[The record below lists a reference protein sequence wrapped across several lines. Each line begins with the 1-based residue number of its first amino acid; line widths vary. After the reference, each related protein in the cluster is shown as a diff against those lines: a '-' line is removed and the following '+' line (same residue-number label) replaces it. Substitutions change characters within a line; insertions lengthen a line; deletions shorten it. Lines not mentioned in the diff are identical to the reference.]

1 MIEWAITSSV
11 LILVVL
17 VLRRCLMGRMS
28 LRLQYGLWAL
38 VLLRLLLPVSIGGTA
53 VSVLN
58 SVAGAQEQI
67 SAPVVVYLGSEEAPS
82 PTSEPEPS
90 LSQEVSGEQVTPS
103 QPQRQAEQE
112 RVQGERGTPISLGTL
127 LRIVWAVGAVGLGL
141 WLLWV
146 NVRFA
151 GALRL
156 GRRPL
161 AVEQY
166 PLPVYV
172 TGATQTPCLFGLIRP
187 CVYVTE
193 EVASDETVLRHSLAH
208 ELTHYRHGDHF
219 WAALRGSSLALH
231 WYNPLVWVAAVL
243 SRRDGELCCDE
254 ATVRRLGEGER
265 AAYGRTLLS
274 VTCQGRSNPLLTAT
288 SMTGSGKGI
297 KERILLLTK
306 RPRTAVYTLVT
317 VICIAAVA
325 VGCTFTGA
333 QKDASEVPIT
343 LAEGLD
349 LPEAVS
355 AYAREHVSR
364 ALTDCTEELGCE
376 ITGAEIV
383 GLTPVNTGT
392 AGETSGQDL
401 YLLEYRIHTAH
412 LDQVE
417 LAKGMRMEEDAITE
431 WRSTGQP
438 YLLLH
443 WENAEGE
450 TNWEPVCVTDT
461 ATITQEYGTAEML
474 EEYGNAYTAAAME
487 LYEQFV
493 GDSAM
498 DETFYQ
504 LLRVWYNEQYAGQ
517 RWYFQTEQPD
527 HPQEGDLCLGPV
539 RYEGG
544 SPIEELWG
552 EVYAVEVSRY
562 EEGQFQPL
570 SSPSRLVLSRDGRNG
585 AFQQVLGAMEEEPRA
600 MTAEDVVHKVA
611 YGLLDAEVCLQR
623 DGYDRPVGPGN
634 WTDLFVLSE
643 EGEPEIRLL
652 EGYEPLYGEGDYW
665 DQWSVAGFSAL
676 RYYAA
681 AENTWSANTIDVTR
695 TDLVTP
701 RGVRVG
707 DSRAQVLQ
715 AYPEALTGDYWGAYP
730 EAPDMLAYVAWSGHT
745 PGEVHDLSQ
754 LEFHEMLG
762 PAILFFFEGDVL
774 RQITLTN
781 MFN

>member
-82 PTSEPEPS
+82 PTPEPEPS
-90 LSQEVSGEQVTPS
+90 LSQEASGEQVTPS

-112 RVQGERGTPISLGTL
+112 RVQGERGTPISLGML
-127 LRIVWAVGAVGLGL
+127 LRIVWSVGAVGLGL

-161 AVEQY
+161 TVEQY

-208 ELTHYRHGDHF
+208 ELTHYRHGDHL
-219 WAALRGSSLALH
+219 WAALRGLSLALH

-401 YLLEYRIHTAH
+401 YLLEYRLHTAH
-412 LDQVE
+412 PDQVE

-498 DETFYQ
+498 
-504 LLRVWYNEQYAGQ
+504 
-517 RWYFQTEQPD
+517 
-527 HPQEGDLCLGPV
+527 
-539 RYEGG
+539 
-544 SPIEELWG
+544 
-552 EVYAVEVSRY
+552 
-562 EEGQFQPL
+562 
-570 SSPSRLVLSRDGRNG
+570 
-585 AFQQVLGAMEEEPRA
+585 EEEPRA
-600 MTAEDVVHKVA
+600 MTAEDVVRKVA

-745 PGEVHDLSQ
+745 PGEIHDLSQ